1 MSEQPPPQDPKPD
14 SKREPRS
21 QRSSMPKDPG
31 FIDSLIVRAEL
42 IIRLMFDGRVRLLP
56 KLLPP
61 ASVIYILIPDIP
73 GPFDDIAMVWAL
85 NGWFLRL
92 CPEEVVAEHLAEI
105 EGTNGEGEESNP
117 RNPNPSNA
125 RSSREPSVE
134 GQSREVNGQ

>member
-1 MSEQPPPQDPKPD
+1 MSEQPPPQEP
-14 SKREPRS
+14 KREPRS
-21 QRSSMPKDPG
+21 KRSRKQMDPG
-31 FIDSLIVRAEL
+31 FIEGLIDRAEL
-42 IIRLMFDGRVRLLP
+42 ITRLMFDGRVRLLP

-92 CPEEVVAEHLAEI
+92 CPEDVVAEHLAKI
-105 EGTNGEGEESNP
+105 ESTNGEGEESNP